1 MKNIKILL
9 FNILNLIIISI
20 MLLTVYLKNRI
31 SSKTFDNLMFLYG
44 LLFFLL
50 LVTNIIMIIN
60 KNNRAK

>member
-20 MLLTVYLKNRI
+20 MLLTVSLKNRI

-44 LLFFLL
+44 LLFSLL
-50 LVTNIIMIIN
+50 LVTDIIIIIN